1 MTYSEYLKLLKDSIK
16 EVKTIKFALNGTVDR
31 LSEAVKSDIKYP
43 ACWFSLPDLTD
54 EDFNTSVNETW
65 SFSIAVFEN
74 CEAGDFMKLDQIHQN
89 TLEHLRKVLDN
100 LMKKSDEAGHQ
111 IGDKVSYN
119 ILFPKTADNIQGWQA
134 EVEIISNRKRC

>member
-16 EVKTIKFALNGTVDR
+16 EVKPIKYVLNGTVDR

-43 ACWFSLPDLTD
+43 ACWFSLPDLID

-65 SFSIAVFEN
+65 SFSIAIFEN
-74 CEAGDFMKLDQIHQN
+74 CEAGDFVKLDQIHQN
-89 TLEHLRKVLDN
+89 TLEHLRKVLTTLKNKCND
-100 LMKKSDEAGHQ
+100 SGHQ

-134 EVEIISNRKRC
+134 EVEILSSRNSC